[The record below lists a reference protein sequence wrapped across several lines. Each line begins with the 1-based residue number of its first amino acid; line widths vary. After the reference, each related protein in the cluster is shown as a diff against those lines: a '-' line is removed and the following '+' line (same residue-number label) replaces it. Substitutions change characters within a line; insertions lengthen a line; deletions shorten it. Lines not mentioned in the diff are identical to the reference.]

1 MFELHAQQPSRR
13 CDGLHRRSFLKVGSL
28 PFFGLSLATLLESRA
43 QAAGTTTDNLS
54 CILLWC
60 DGGLSTI
67 DTFDMK
73 PDAPREYRGDFKP
86 ISTSVPGLTV
96 CEHLPRVAQ
105 QMHRIGQLRT
115 IAHTGGQHAEA
126 CHFMLT
132 GYPQVP
138 DVNAEPVGSV
148 IHPCYGS
155 VVSEQLSWRNNL
167 PPFVQLSAG
176 NIKYHHAGFLGSGY
190 DPLRIKSDPNA
201 ADFEIEDVS
210 IPSSVGADRTQ
221 RRRSM
226 LAELDRFHRLADQTA
241 GAIAERNEFYNQ
253 AYDLI
258 TSPAAKQAFRIE
270 QEPADLRDRYGRFRE
285 GQAALLSRRLVE
297 AGVRFITVEF
307 NGYDTHDKNF
317 IELETPLLPKLDQ
330 AYSAL
335 LEDLAERGLLET
347 TLVICMGEF
356 GRTPKVNGL
365 AGRDHY
371 PAVNSICFSGGGMK
385 MDGFVHGQTD
395 DKCAQVVGSADS
407 THDLAAT
414 IYSALGVASNK
425 VYHNIDGRPILT
437 TDNGHP
443 VREMFV

>member
-1 MFELHAQQPSRR
+1 MLDLFSRRPTRR
-13 CDGLHRRSFLKVGSL
+13 CDGPSRRRFLQIGGLSA
-28 PFFGLSLATLLESRA
+28 FGLTLTDALAARA
-43 QAAGTTTDNLS
+43 EDGLQADNLS

-60 DGGLSTI
+60 DGGISTV

-73 PDAPREYRGDFKP
+73 PAAPAEYRGEFKP

-96 CEHLPRVAQ
+96 CEHLPRVAR

-115 IAHTGGQHAEA
+115 IEHSGSQHAEA

-132 GYPQVP
+132 GHPQVP
-138 DVNAEPVGSV
+138 DVNAQPVGSV
-148 IHPCYGS
+148 VHPCYGS
-155 VVSEQLSWRNNL
+155 VVYEQLGWRAGL

-176 NIKYHHAGFLGSGY
+176 GIKYHHAGYLGSALN
-190 DPLRIKSDPNA
+190 PLHIKDDASR
-201 ADFEIEDVS
+201 ADFRVEDVS
-210 IPSSVGADRTQ
+210 LPEGIAGSRLDRRRRMLASLDELHRVVDKSAGSVADR
-221 RRRSM
+221 
-226 LAELDRFHRLADQTA
+226 
-241 GAIAERNEFYNQ
+241 NESYRQ

-258 TSPAAKQAFRIE
+258 TSPTAKRAFRIDE
-270 QEPADLRDRYGRFRE
+270 EDQKLRERYGMFRE
-285 GQAALLSRRLVE
+285 GQATLLARRLVE

-317 IELETPLLPKLDQ
+317 IELKDPLLPKLDQ

-335 LEDLAERGLLET
+335 LEDLSQRGLLET

-371 PAVNSICFSGGGMK
+371 PKVNSICMSGAGVK
-385 MDGFVHGQTD
+385 MEGHVYGRTS
-395 DKCAQVVGSADS
+395 DKCEHIVGATNS

-414 IYSALGVASNK
+414 IYSILGVDHQQ
-425 VYHNIDGRPILT
+425 VYSNIDGRPILV
-437 TDNGHP
+437 TDNGKP
-443 VREMFV
+443 IRGMLA